1 LPGSN
6 SLTLR
11 ASAQAWARSALVR
24 LSFIY
29 AALFGLST
37 VAALFGVYVFAAT
50 QLENQTR
57 GLIADDVAWAEDTS
71 QFVGI
76 AILRDAVTRRSHAN
90 AFDGAF
96 YLMVNSSGAKLA
108 GSLDRWP
115 VHAPTTVRPVIFP
128 LAVSE
133 TRTIEAMGATVT
145 LKDGDKILVVRSLEA
160 VHDTLMAAMRYAFAG
175 VLLIVLVG
183 MTGGLLMARSVL
195 RRIARINEVCRKVE
209 DGDLAVRVADDG
221 RGDEITATALHI
233 NAMLGRIEGLIEDVH
248 SLSVRVAHELR
259 TPLSRLRALLERG
272 EQQSTDEAD
281 AEIFSESKAQ
291 VDEVVTMFEA
301 LLDLSVTR
309 SGLNDKTSFVRLKL
323 GDVVEDALSLYD
335 ALAEDH
341 GNAIAQDIATDAAVV
356 GDRGLL
362 FRMLANLLENAI
374 KFSPKG
380 KEITVRVFRHADRL
394 GVEILDSGAGFPPDI
409 NVQTLKPFRR
419 GANSARVAGHGVG
432 LSLAKAIAM
441 RHGGA
446 LEISNRPEGGG
457 RVAVFLPVAPP
468 QNAVGD
474 ADHAE
479 P

>member
-1 LPGSN
+1 MPGSH

-11 ASAQAWARSALVR
+11 PWARSALVR

-29 AALFGLST
+29 TALFGIST
-37 VAALFGVYVFAAT
+37 VAALFAVYVFAAA

-57 GLIADDVAWAEDTS
+57 GLIADDIAWAEDSS
-71 QFVGI
+71 QFAGEAV
-76 AILRDAVTRRSHAN
+76 LRDAVTRRSRAN

-96 YLMVNSSGAKLA
+96 YLMVDKTGTRLA
-108 GSLDRWP
+108 GSLERWP
-115 VHAPTTVRPVIFP
+115 ERAPRTVFPKVFP
-128 LAVSE
+128 LAVSD
-133 TRTIEAMGATVT
+133 TRAIKAMGATVT
-145 LKDGDKILVVRSLEA
+145 LKNGDRILVVRSLDA
-160 VHDTLMAAMRYAFAG
+160 VRETLMAAMRYAFAG

-195 RRIARINEVCRKVE
+195 RRIARINEVCGKVE

-221 RGDEITATALHI
+221 HGDEITATAQHI
-233 NAMLGRIEGLIEDVH
+233 NAMLGRIEGLVEDVH

-272 EQQSTDEAD
+272 EQQSKDEAD
-281 AEIFSESKAQ
+281 ADIFTESKEQ

-301 LLDLSVTR
+301 LLELSVTR
-309 SGLNDKTSFVRLKL
+309 SGLDDKAAFVRLRL
-323 GDVVEDALSLYD
+323 RDVVEDALSLYD

-341 GNAIAQDIATDAAVV
+341 GNAITQDIATDAEVV
-356 GDRGLL
+356 GARDLL

-380 KEITVRVFRHADRL
+380 KEITVRVFLHADRL

-409 NVQTLKPFRR
+409 DVRTLKPFRR
-419 GANSARVAGHGVG
+419 GTNSAKVAGHGVG
-432 LSLAKAIAM
+432 LSLAKAIAI
-441 RHGGA
+441 RHGGT

-457 RVAVFLPVAPP
+457 RVAVVLPMAPP
-468 QNAVGD
+468 QKSVRD
-474 ADHAE
+474 AGHAG